1 MTPPT
6 PASTKV
12 ETWIFTRRAR
22 GTNDEGG
29 EGAPQRCLHGVEVHP
44 RMPSSPAKT
53 EVVAR
58 LSPGAHRTQSR
69 RRLSAKLAVV
79 EQTLQHAATHHHHHC
94 GRAHRSTSRR
104 VASRQTRSRRSSD
117 EKART
122 PGAAA
127 PASSSLAGTT
137 SPEKQTGRHQPPAG
151 GAAPTNCPEHRLGSA
166 SIDRGPPGP
175 GRAQIGSARSRQPQ
189 RPPTALAALSRRPAR
204 LQQHRHAHLL
214 LLDSPSTSSPP
225 EPIGPRASPDALAA
239 PHRAAGAGPS
249 APRSPP
255 RCRTAP
261 ATSVASPG
269 HRAAAPHASAPPPLD
284 AASPR
289 HPPPSGVRESPA
301 AADADRAS
309 PVSAPW
315 RRRGE
320 GRGELGPC
328 PAARVS
334 PRSLAGATREGRTGS
349 SWEQSC

>member
-94 GRAHRSTSRR
+94 GRAHRSTSHR

-117 EKART
+117 ERART

-127 PASSSLAGTT
+127 PASSSSGQHPSSTQ
-137 SPEKQTGRHQPPAG
+137 SSRV
-151 GAAPTNCPEHRLGSA
+151 A
-166 SIDRGPPGP
+166 S
-175 GRAQIGSARSRQPQ
+175 
-189 RPPTALAALSRRPAR
+189 
-204 LQQHRHAHLL
+204 
-214 LLDSPSTSSPP
+214 STSSRPVH
-225 EPIGPRASPDALAA
+225 LLC
-239 PHRAAGAGPS
+239 RAAG
-249 APRSPP
+249 R
-255 RCRTAP
+255 
-261 ATSVASPG
+261 
-269 HRAAAPHASAPPPLD
+269 
-284 AASPR
+284 
-289 HPPPSGVRESPA
+289 GVQPV
-301 AADADRAS
+301 ADRA
-309 PVSAPW
+309 PFCRAPQ
-315 RRRGE
+315 
-320 GRGELGPC
+320 P
-328 PAARVS
+328 P
-334 PRSLAGATREGRTGS
+334 
-349 SWEQSC
+349 